1 MKRKIL
7 QRRFI
12 CALII
17 FTICLGVL
25 SQGMCV
31 FAANSDKNVKRKLS
45 SYSEDELDAMTQEE
59 YLALQREE
67 EGINL
72 SEDQASE
79 NNEFLQPKALPAK
92 SVANAVFF
100 RSFSEVKINNNTSYE
115 CMQNFAVFKKNNDSY
130 IVRSTAGKSGYAKI
144 YIERRSYY
152 GSTAM
157 TFGAGSYTEGQN
169 KISYNGHGDS
179 VEIVDHNG
187 SKYIMYIEGTPYG
200 TGNARTIIGPYYLKC
215 RELLFDSTG
224 DVSLG
229 TEKSLNLFPTFDC
242 KSAFDGK
249 VAASDNY
256 LCISI
261 AYGNDIYSDRERYMV
276 YGKDAFIDALYNGA
290 TSQTNSS
297 IQNCRYATGWFMSND
312 SIGFKVP
319 RDRTVLQSLCL
330 DEKKDANGN
339 LEDFIVIAAIDDRGT
354 NSSNEHKV
362 HYINR
367 AYIEPK
373 TPGSQA
379 SKEGQNMKNIH
390 CYYSIITHLAYAGNS
405 VNLEHDLS
413 VTLGTGS
420 GAKRTELEGLKKI
433 KAQGNG
439 ITAGWYVSTHNG
451 AIKNRFVTLGDM
463 SYFGNMSDFTSST
476 VPWNSLVYK
485 PQMTPVQVWTGN

>member
-1 MKRKIL
+1 M
-7 QRRFI
+7 
-12 CALII
+12 
-17 FTICLGVL
+17 
-25 SQGMCV
+25 
-31 FAANSDKNVKRKLS
+31 
-45 SYSEDELDAMTQEE
+45 
-59 YLALQREE
+59 
-67 EGINL
+67 
-72 SEDQASE
+72 
-79 NNEFLQPKALPAK
+79 
-92 SVANAVFF
+92 
-100 RSFSEVKINNNTSYE
+100 
-115 CMQNFAVFKKNNDSY
+115 
-130 IVRSTAGKSGYAKI
+130 RSTAGKSGYAKI

-157 TFGAGSYTEGQN
+157 TFGAEQYTIDQN
-169 KISYNGHGDS
+169 YIEYDGHGDS

-229 TEKSLNLFPTFDC
+229 TEKTLNLFPTFDG

-261 AYGNDIYSDRERYMV
+261 AYGNSIYTDRERYMV
-276 YGKDAFIDALYNGA
+276 YGKNSFISALYNGA
-290 TSQTNSS
+290 TAQTNTS
-297 IQNCRYATGWFMSND
+297 IQNCRYATGWFTGSD
-312 SIGFKVP
+312 SIGFDVP
-319 RDRTVLQSLCL
+319 NDRTVLQSLCL
-330 DEKKDANGN
+330 DEKKDTNGN
-339 LEDFIVIAAIDDRGT
+339 LEDFIVIAAIDDRGSNST
-354 NSSNEHKV
+354 NAHKE

-373 TPGSQA
+373 TPGTQA
-379 SKEGQNMKNIH
+379 SKTAQNMKNIH
-390 CYYSIITHLAYAGNS
+390 CYYSKITHIAYSGNT

-413 VTLGTGS
+413 TKLGTGDD
-420 GAKRTELEGLKKI
+420 AKRTELEGLKKI

-485 PQMTPVQVWTGN
+485 PQMTPVQVWS

>member
-1 MKRKIL
+1 MKRKLL

-31 FAANSDKNVKRKLS
+31 FANNADKKVRKTLGD
-45 SYSEDELDAMTQEE
+45 YSEEELNAMSEEDAYLLFEDENDIDYSEE
-59 YLALQREE
+59 DLAD
-67 EGINL
+67 I
-72 SEDQASE
+72 S
-79 NNEFLQPKALPAK
+79 LPRSLPDK
-92 SVANAVFF
+92 SVANAVFL
-100 RSFSEVKINNNTSYE
+100 RSYVEEKISTNPDKYG
-115 CMQNFAVFKKNNDSY
+115 CMQNFAVFKYNNDSY
-130 IVRSTAGKSGYAKI
+130 FVHSMAGITGNAKI

-152 GSTAM
+152 GNTAM
-157 TFGAGSYTEGQN
+157 TFGANPYTEGQN
-169 KISYNGHGDS
+169 KISYDGHGDS

-229 TEKSLNLFPTFDC
+229 TEKTLNLFPTFDG

-312 SIGFKVP
+312 SIGFIVP

-379 SKEGQNMKNIH
+379 SKAGQNMKDIH
-390 CYYSIITHLAYAGNS
+390 CYYSKITHIAYSGNT

-413 VTLGTGS
+413 TKLGTGDD
-420 GAKRTELEGLKKI
+420 AKRTELEGMKKI

-463 SYFGNMSDFTSST
+463 PYFGNMPDFTSNT

-485 PQMTPVQVWTGN
+485 PQMTPVQVWS